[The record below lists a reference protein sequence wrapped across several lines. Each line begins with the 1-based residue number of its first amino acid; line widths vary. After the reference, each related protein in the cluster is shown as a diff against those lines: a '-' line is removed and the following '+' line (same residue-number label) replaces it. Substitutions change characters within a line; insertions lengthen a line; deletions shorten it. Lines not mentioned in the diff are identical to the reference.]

1 MDNQVY
7 IGGDE
12 FVFNVNENG
21 QHIGGGFS
29 IPSIMTKMG
38 MSPIMTVNVNDTS
51 QMSGGGN
58 QVSDLFKNTAVPS
71 WATMYRMHG
80 GEYTEYDK
88 NDKGQIKKK
97 KRNVKKSKGNDN
109 DSVSD
114 SVSNSNSVSDS
125 DSDSNS
131 VSDSDSDS
139 NSDSDSV
146 VSDGLHDKLLELA
159 KEQDNKIRKI
169 KRKNTKKNKDR
180 EKKERNTTKK
190 QSKEK

>member
-114 SVSNSNSVSDS
+114 SNSDS
-125 DSDSNS
+125 DS
-131 VSDSDSDS
+131 VSDS

>member
-88 NDKGQIKKK
+88 NNKNDKGQIKKK
-97 KRNVKKSKGNDN
+97 KKNVKKSKGNDN
-109 DSVSD
+109 DSD
-114 SVSNSNSVSDS
+114 NDSDS

-131 VSDSDSDS
+131 NSNSISDND
-139 NSDSDSV
+139 SDSDSV

-190 QSKEK
+190 QSKEKQ